1 MISLRCLTA
10 LRQRSGVY
18 HKRVLVKCYNSH
30 GQGSN
35 GSTALSDRFARGDS
49 LWDILFAQGKR
60 DMKKMTIV
68 AVGCGLSWL
77 DVLSIAGLNNML
89 PFEPVGLCT
98 TIYGAQETV
107 RTALLDLPRR
117 RVTMDLST
125 SIGIIAAAATGQ
137 TLTSSLMTLTIL
149 VSHEFES
156 LITAKAKG
164 NVRNM
169 SLLPEH
175 VEMVIKE
182 EPGKDEVVSNGDNNN
197 NVVRSTI
204 RIPLKDVQVGMIVR
218 VKPGGMVP
226 VDGTIVGG
234 GSHIDEAAIT
244 GEALPCYRTVGEKA
258 FASCIN
264 QEGVLEVQ
272 ALEVGSTTLL
282 GKIVEAVRKSEGK
295 KAPVTALAEKAAW
308 IVVYFALGSSFATYI
323 GTGIVEN
330 AVSVLVVAGACGI
343 AAGTPLAILGGI
355 GSTARRGVVVKDGR
369 HLQTLANIDTIV
381 FDKTG
386 TISQG
391 KPQVT
396 NVFLVD
402 STDEEEKTSVDM
414 ARFAAILYTINSRQ
428 EHPIAKAL
436 TSYSVD
442 KMVVNKK
449 EEIFLSDYHVQPG
462 LGVKCTINGATVLLG
477 NAKLLETHRWKMD
490 EEATKFAAYR
500 KRWSEHLT
508 TNASTSEVFVV
519 EDGVLLGGL
528 LVSDSIRPEAEMMLQ
543 HLRALGIK
551 NIYVFSGDRE
561 SSVNSVC
568 EDLGIPKEFAYA
580 EQSPDDKME
589 LVKGLVRE
597 GKTVAFWGDG
607 INDAKAMSEANIGIA
622 MGSASA
628 LTQAAAGIVL
638 VHDNL
643 NGVTTGISIAKQV
656 RNVIF
661 QNVAGTIAVDI
672 LGTIASAGGLL
683 PPVIAAGLHGTWDI
697 LFIANSCRI
706 LLGSKQKK
714 EKFLSKSETRNI

>member
-1 MISLRCLTA
+1 
-10 LRQRSGVY
+10 
-18 HKRVLVKCYNSH
+18 
-30 GQGSN
+30 
-35 GSTALSDRFARGDS
+35 
-49 LWDILFAQGKR
+49 
-60 DMKKMTIV
+60 
-68 AVGCGLSWL
+68 
-77 DVLSIAGLNNML
+77 
-89 PFEPVGLCT
+89 
-98 TIYGAQETV
+98 
-107 RTALLDLPRR
+107 
-117 RVTMDLST
+117 
-125 SIGIIAAAATGQ
+125 
-137 TLTSSLMTLTIL
+137 
-149 VSHEFES
+149 
-156 LITAKAKG
+156 
-164 NVRNM
+164 
-169 SLLPEH
+169 
-175 VEMVIKE
+175 
-182 EPGKDEVVSNGDNNN
+182 
-197 NVVRSTI
+197 
-204 RIPLKDVQVGMIVR
+204 MIVR

-244 GEALPCYRTVGEKA
+244 GEALPRYRTVGEKA

-308 IVVYFALGSSFATYI
+308 IVVYFAIGSSSATYI
-323 GTGIVEN
+323 GTGVVEN

-355 GSTARRGVVVKDGR
+355 GSTARRDVVVKDGR

-386 TISQG
+386 TITQG
-391 KPQVT
+391 KSQVT
-396 NVFLVD
+396 SVFLVD
-402 STDEEEKTSVDM
+402 STDEEEKKRVDM

-436 TSYSVD
+436 ISYSVD
-442 KMVVNKK
+442 KMIVNRK
-449 EEIFLSDYHVQPG
+449 EEMFLSDYHVQPG

-477 NAKLLETHRWKMD
+477 NAKLVETHGWKMD

-508 TNASTSEVFVV
+508 TNVSTSEVFLV

-543 HLRALGIK
+543 RLRALGIK

-589 LVKGLVRE
+589 LVKELVRE
-597 GKTVAFWGDG
+597 GKTAFLGDG

-656 RNVIF
+656 RNVIY

-672 LGTIASAGGLL
+672 LGTVASAGGFL

-697 LFIANSCRI
+697 LFIGNSCRI
-706 LLGSKQKK
+706 LLGSKQKN
-714 EKFLSKSETRNI
+714 L

>member
-1 MISLRCLTA
+1 M
-10 LRQRSGVY
+10 
-18 HKRVLVKCYNSH
+18 KCH
-30 GQGSN
+30 TTH
-35 GSTALSDRFARGDS
+35 GSTALADRFARGDS
-49 LWDILFAQGKR
+49 LWDILFSQGKR
-60 DMKKMTIV
+60 DMKKMAIV
-68 AVGCGLSWL
+68 SIGCGLSWL
-77 DVLSIAGLNNML
+77 DVLSMTGLNNFVLL
-89 PFEPVGLCT
+89 PFDPVGLCA

-107 RTALLDLPRR
+107 RTAFLDLSHR
-117 RVTMDLST
+117 RVTMDLSM

-137 TLTSSLMTLTIL
+137 TLTSSLMTLTVL

-156 LITAKAKG
+156 LIKAKAKG
-164 NVRNM
+164 NIENM
-169 SLLPEH
+169 KLLPEH
-175 VEMVIKE
+175 IDVVVQE
-182 EPGKDEVVSNGDNNN
+182 EPGKDKVGFNGVSNNGPG
-197 NVVRSTI
+197 VRSTI
-204 RIPLKDVQVGMIVR
+204 QIPLKDVQVGMIVR
-218 VKPGGMVP
+218 IKPGGMVP
-226 VDGTIVGG
+226 VDGTIVEG

-272 ALEVGSTTLL
+272 ALEVGSTTIL

-308 IVVYFALGSSFATYI
+308 IVVYFAMGSSFVTYI

-369 HLQTLANIDTIV
+369 HLQTLASIDTIV

-386 TISQG
+386 TITQG
-391 KPQVT
+391 RPKVT
-396 NVFLVD
+396 SVFLVE
-402 STDEEEKTSVDM
+402 STDEEKRFRADM
-414 ARFAAILYTINSRQ
+414 ARFAAILYTISSRQ
-428 EHPIAKAL
+428 EHPIARAL
-436 TSYSVD
+436 TSYTVD
-442 KMVVNKK
+442 QIGVKEK
-449 EEIFLSDYHVQPG
+449 EEIVLADYLVQPG
-462 LGVKCTINGATVLLG
+462 LGVKCTINGAIVLLG
-477 NAKLLETHRWKMD
+477 NAKLVETHGWKTD

-500 KRWSEHLT
+500 KRWADHLT
-508 TNASTSEVFVV
+508 ANTSTSEVFVV
-519 EDGVLLGGL
+519 EGVLLGGL
-528 LVSDSIRPEAEMMLQ
+528 LVSDAIRPEAEMMLQ
-543 HLRALGIK
+543 RLRALGIK

-561 SSVNSVC
+561 SSVTSVC
-568 EDLGIPKEFAYA
+568 DDLGIPKEFAYA

-597 GKTVAFWGDG
+597 GKTVAFLGDG

-643 NGVTTGISIAKQV
+643 NGVITGISTAKTV
-656 RNVIF
+656 RNVIY
-661 QNVAGTIAVDI
+661 QNVAGTIMVDA
-672 LGTIASAGGLL
+672 LGTVASACGFL

-697 LFIANSCRI
+697 LFIGNSCRT
-706 LLGSKQKK
+706 LLGSKQKYI
-714 EKFLSKSETRNI
+714 S